1 MSDDFDN
8 LSKDLSVE
16 EFARFRDYIQR
27 HSGIYLEQTKLDS
40 LRISLITRATR
51 HEFKTL
57 EEYFRLVVSDDDEF
71 RELLNL
77 ITINETSFF
86 RFPQQFDALRNTVIP
101 EIMSEKADPSR
112 NFRVWSAGCSTG
124 EEPYTVAMT
133 LLDSG
138 LESMDWR
145 CHVMGTDVST
155 KALGVARAGI
165 YKGRAL
171 QNVSDDVMSRHFRK
185 MPEGLQVSGNVR
197 RLVDFGYHNLIK
209 EPYPLSLMGDWD
221 IIFCRNVTIYFKVE
235 STRRV
240 VKNLFNSLNEG
251 GYLFIGH
258 SETLTSISEDFEAV
272 EIDGVFLYRK
282 SRSGRRTQVMTD
294 VRAPQRTLDAQAAGR
309 DKGTL
314 ETPGRSRDKR
324 PLQKL
329 WRSGAQGEGTL
340 RAEPV
345 ATDAAPE
352 TVAEVASAPAE
363 AVEPDPEDV
372 AGLLEGARV
381 SVQSGGHAEARTALE
396 VVLERDRNNF
406 DAHLLLAFSYAD
418 SGDYGL
424 ALKECDRALAINPLL
439 PGARYVLGIIYQRQG
454 DLVRA
459 VSELKKTIYIDA
471 DFVLAQLN
479 LGNIYR
485 SQGKFDAACRAYQNA
500 VESLERSPGGS
511 WTEFMGGFDVDLLA
525 RTCERSL
532 IECRKAMGIA

>member
-1 MSDDFDN
+1 MSDDFDR

-51 HEFKTL
+51 HEFKSL
-57 EEYFRLVVSDDDEF
+57 EEYFQLVVSDDDEF

-101 EIMSEKADPSR
+101 EIISEKSDPSR
-112 NFRVWSAGCSTG
+112 TFRVWSAGCSTG

-133 LLDSG
+133 LLDAG
-138 LESMDWR
+138 LESMGWR

-155 KALGVARAGI
+155 KALSVARAGI
-165 YKGRAL
+165 YRGRAL
-171 QNVSDDVMSRHFRK
+171 QNVTDDAMSRHFRK
-185 MPEGLQVSGNVR
+185 IPEGLQVSGNVR

-294 VRAPQRTLDAQAAGR
+294 VMAPQRMLASRAAAA
-309 DKGTL
+309 DQHTL
-314 ETPGRSRDKR
+314 EAPGPSRQER
-324 PLQKL
+324 PLGEL
-329 WRSGAQGEGTL
+329 WRRDAEREEAR

-345 ATDAAPE
+345 ATGADPGHA
-352 TVAEVASAPAE
+352 VADPSAPTEAAE
-363 AVEPDPEDV
+363 PEQEDV
-372 AGLLEGARV
+372 ATLLEGARV
-381 SVQSGGHAEARTALE
+381 SVQSGGHAEARAALGS
-396 VVLERDRNNF
+396 VLERDRNNF

-418 SGDYGL
+418 SGDYEL

-439 PGARYVLGIIYQRQG
+439 PSARYVLGIIYQRQG

-511 WTEFMGGFDVDLLA
+511 WMEFMGGFDADLLA